1 VVCWMRTMMH
11 DPTEKGYK
19 SFMKLFYKRNNK
31 ENEAV
36 LGGLLC

>member
-1 VVCWMRTMMH
+1 MH